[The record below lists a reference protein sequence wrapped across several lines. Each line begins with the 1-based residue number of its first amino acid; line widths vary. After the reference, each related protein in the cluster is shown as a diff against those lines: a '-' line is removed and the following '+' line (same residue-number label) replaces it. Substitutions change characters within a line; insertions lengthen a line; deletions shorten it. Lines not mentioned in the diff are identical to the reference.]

1 MIDTLARLSS
11 ITRNI
16 QAQEEKIGPS
26 TGNLSVNTTQ
36 KKLSSR
42 YHPEAHH
49 IPELHQVIQAQVTAN
64 AVKLPSIYNFDSLN
78 FDFTEKT
85 VASPFIHQQRQPSPQ
100 ATMSSFAVYVSTASK
115 QLENA
120 RHHSV
125 HNSMIREVD
134 GDDEIRSH
142 KKAHRRGHKTS
153 MSHYH
158 DEELSRYAT
167 T

>member
-1 MIDTLARLSS
+1 V
-11 ITRNI
+11 
-16 QAQEEKIGPS
+16 GPS

-42 YHPEAHH
+42 YHPDSHH
-49 IPELHQVIQAQVTAN
+49 IPELHNVFQAQVTGN

-100 ATMSSFAVYVSTASK
+100 AAMSSFAVYVSTASK
-115 QLENA
+115 QLEHA
-120 RHHSV
+120 RNQSV

-134 GDDEIRSH
+134 GDDEIRSI
-142 KKAHRRGHKTS
+142 KRQQRRPHKTS

-158 DEELSRYAT
+158 DDEVGRYAT